1 MIVKYK
7 LENSFGPIGSAA
19 GKFILL
25 ASIIS
30 MIFIE
35 ISIFAILFVILGAFM
50 GLSKSDIFIDS
61 DNSKIRFSTTVFGL
75 IKTGKWISVDDSM
88 EVGIRKNFEKWQVI
102 GRSNKH
108 ISVASDKYKI
118 VLYKSGKPYM
128 TLKYVDSIEEAEKEL
143 NRFANLLGME

>member
-19 GKFILL
+19 GKIILL
-25 ASIIS
+25 SSVIS

-35 ISIFAILFVILGAFM
+35 ISIFAILCVILGAFM

-75 IKTGKWISVDDSM
+75 IKTGKWINVDDNM